1 MPTSDE
7 TYRDMGVNPDVARD
21 LKQQREDA
29 AINYAERREQVRL
42 KWQQKHGRDCPAY
55 KSHGI
60 PFESCGSCQTAF
72 KNECE

>member
-7 TYRDMGVNPDVARD
+7 TYRDMGVNSDVARD
-21 LKQQREDA
+21 LKQKREDE
-29 AINYAERREQVRL
+29 AIYYAERPEQVRL
-42 KWQQKHGRDCPAY
+42 KWQQKHVRECEAY
-55 KSHGI
+55 KYHGM